1 LSADPRRPADGR
13 YGWRLSLAGA
23 LAGIAAGGLLVSLL
37 THLGLTR
44 DWYAFGHPPA
54 AEIAAALL
62 GALGVWCFSSG
73 RSVDEGMLGMGAAF
87 LAMLL
92 GDAFRVMAATAV
104 DDWQWVPHELSRS
117 FHWRYWPRLMCY
129 AFGVYIGWY
138 VGTAPRPG
146 GPAGRPDD
154 IDEETD

>member
-1 LSADPRRPADGR
+1 MSADPPRPTDGR

-23 LAGIAAGGLLVSLL
+23 LVGIAAGGLLVSLL
-37 THLGLTR
+37 THLGLMR

-54 AEIAAALL
+54 AEIAAA
-62 GALGVWCFSSG
+62 
-73 RSVDEGMLGMGAAF
+73 
-87 LAMLL
+87 
-92 GDAFRVMAATAV
+92 
-104 DDWQWVPHELSRS
+104 QWVPHELSRS

-138 VGTAPRPG
+138 LGTAPRPG